1 MHLPVSWVV
10 HAGGMLSKGE
20 GIGEGVE
27 REVLEET
34 GVRVRFVSLA
44 CFRHNLE
51 YPGGFGS
58 GDIYF
63 VAR

>member
-1 MHLPVSWVV
+1 
-10 HAGGMLSKGE
+10 MLSKGE

-51 YPGGFGS
+51 YPGGFGG